1 MTEALS
7 RRAALGHAA
16 AVAGLG
22 LLTATSRAHA
32 QRSIKEDLPV
42 VRALL
47 AAERDAV
54 ATHDALAGVLAAAPA
69 TDALFAFRGL
79 LEALLSRFRQ
89 QHAEHA
95 ERLVDALVQQRG
107 TDDVGAGTARLPED
121 FAPCLQNALDL
132 LTNLEKACALTCT
145 QAQTALR
152 LDANGGLAAS
162 LGAVASQR
170 FVVLNL
176 LARGLATPPA
186 ATANQPADALASLV
200 AAWVPR
206 SLAIS
211 LDDGAGLDD
220 ETGLPFYD
228 VTR

>member
-7 RRAALGHAA
+7 RRAAFGHAA

-22 LLTATSRAHA
+22 LLTAASRAHA
-32 QRSIKEDLPV
+32 QRSLKEDLAV
-42 VRALL
+42 LRALL
-47 AAERDAV
+47 VAERDAV

-79 LEALLSRFRQ
+79 FEALRSRFRQ

-95 ERLVDALVQQRG
+95 ERLVGALVQQRG
-107 TDDVGAGTARLPED
+107 ADDVGAGTARLPED

-132 LTNLEKACALTCT
+132 LTNLEKACAIGCV
-145 QAQTALR
+145 QAQTTLR
-152 LDANGGLAAS
+152 LDANGGLAAGI
-162 LGAVASQR
+162 GAVACQR

-176 LARGLATPPA
+176 LARGFATPPA
-186 ATANQPADALASLV
+186 STANQPADALASLA

-206 SLAIS
+206 ALAIS
-211 LDDGAGLDD
+211 LEDGVGLDD